1 MIVGAAA
8 TAVMTFLTARSA
20 MLAFESKCALAD
32 NLIEQHIKIETVKTV
47 LFNDTHNTLVFHS
60 KSERRTWRQFEEL
73 VIRISRAYNET
84 HSLGLKIDDESIYND
99 AMHLAGD
106 PCYAH
111 VAQGGQSA
119 IVANNIATAL
129 IKYVRRDMGW
139 LQHPSTVS
147 LQVWLADQLEYA
159 DHHVVVSACA
169 LIAHVEGRSAT

>member
-8 TAVMTFLTARSA
+8 TAVMTFLAARGA

-32 NLIEQHIKIETVKTV
+32 NLIERHLKVETVNTV
-47 LFNDTHNTLVFHS
+47 LFNDTHNTLVFYS

-73 VIRISRAYNET
+73 VLRVSRAYNET
-84 HSLGLKIDDESIYND
+84 HSLGITIDNESIYAG

-111 VAQGGQSA
+111 VAQGGQAA
-119 IVANNIATAL
+119 IVANNIATIL
-129 IKYVRRDMGW
+129 IKYVHRDMQW
-139 LQHPSTVS
+139 LQHPDTVA

-169 LIAHVEGRSAT
+169 LIAHVDGRSAT